1 MLLYN
6 LYTLIN
12 MWPFLQTT
20 NTNCDCE
27 PASSNQCG
35 CSKISS
41 LDVAYSG
48 PNLACS
54 GIELCDSL
62 SIALQ
67 KIEEKICTAGNISGA
82 GILNYVA
89 RWTPNGN
96 TLGTGL
102 IQDDNNSV
110 SIGEAPS
117 AFSMLNILSNKAN
130 GITVSQSVSGKG
142 IDMRSIIAGALPNW
156 GFVSWAGN
164 STFQNIGADI
174 VTTGGTTSTNIGIR
188 TAVSGGATN
197 YATQFQDGTEGIGKF
212 LKSVTAQGHA
222 NWVNI
227 TTADITGFP
236 SNVVGGSGTLN
247 FLARWTPD
255 GSTLGTGLIQ
265 DNGSTISIGTT
276 LDPNTFISASTSKI
290 AGIVIINENTTNVIR
305 NAISASTNGISAA
318 ENRGIEALAMNSTLL
333 NTGVSGNAI
342 SGLGADAVGGSFNS
356 SGAGTN
362 YSLQLR
368 DGTQAVN
375 KVLASMTSDG
385 KSNWSKVTSNYT
397 TGATGS
403 FTSLDGKTIT
413 VTNGLIISIV

>member
-1 MLLYN
+1 
-6 LYTLIN
+6 

-62 SIALQ
+62 SVVLQ
-67 KIEEKICTAGNISGA
+67 KIEEKICTAGTIFGSGTNNYISK
-82 GILNYVA
+82 
-89 RWTPNGN
+89 WTPNGI
-96 TLGTGL
+96 TLGNSQVYDDGTFLSISTSPSINYKLKLDTPTENAGAMFATSKPGTHPGAGVYGRATG
-102 IQDDNNSV
+102 ITSGTSNIGVIGRSDFNENINIGVQGVAGNDEDISASV
-110 SIGEAPS
+110 SIGGEFTAQ
-117 AFSMLNILSNKAN
+117 N
-130 GITVSQSVSGKG
+130 GI
-142 IDMRSIIAGALPNW
+142 D
-156 GFVSWAGN
+156 
-164 STFQNIGADI
+164 
-174 VTTGGTTSTNIGIR
+174 
-188 TAVSGGATN
+188 N
-197 YATQFQDGTEGIGKF
+197 YSLRLVDGTQDQGRF
-212 LKSVTAQGHA
+212 LKSITDQGHA
-222 NWVNI
+222 NWSNI

-236 SNVVGGSGTLN
+236 SSVVGGSGTLN
-247 FLARWTPD
+247 FLARWTPN

-276 LDPNTFISASTSKI
+276 LDPNTFINASTTKI

-342 SGLGADAVGGSFNS
+342 SELGADAVGGSFNS
-356 SGAGTN
+356 SGSGTN

-403 FTSLDGKTIT
+403 FTSQDGKTVT
-413 VTNGLIISIV
+413 VTNGLITSIV